1 MAASVSLEDLVLIIK
16 GMNLRRFNSI
26 IIQIVIQLVL
36 ARVRTVLI
44 IMMENDNNIAGVV
57 ITQVNSIRI
66 WRS

>member
-44 IMMENDNNIAGVV
+44 IMTENDNNIAGVV

>member
-44 IMMENDNNIAGVV
+44 IMMENDSNIAGVV